1 MLLLFGQTIRQTSS
15 RFQHHNGG
23 GSREVR
29 SQRSDNLFVCV
40 AFCFLQLGLLASSP
54 YVCPFLLLFFS
65 LLPFIFSPWSL
76 NNFYYFSPATA
87 LHLEFRRSTSF
98 LSQDIQLPTWLATG
112 PLKLLRTIQYH
123 NA

>member
-1 MLLLFGQTIRQTSS
+1 MFLLFGQTIRQTSS

-29 SQRSDNLFVCV
+29 SQRSTNLFVCV
-40 AFCFLQLGLLASSP
+40 AFVSSILDSLPPRLTFALYP
-54 YVCPFLLLFFS
+54 YFFFS

-76 NNFYYFSPATA
+76 NNFHYFSHATA
-87 LHLEFRRSTSF
+87 LHLGFRRSTSF
-98 LSQDIQLPTWLATG
+98 LSQDIQPSTWLATG

-123 NA
+123 NV

>member
-40 AFCFLQLGLLASSP
+40 AFVSSNLDSLP
-54 YVCPFLLLFFS
+54 PRLTFARFSYFFFPFFLLS
-65 LLPFIFSPWSL
+65 SR
-76 NNFYYFSPATA
+76 
-87 LHLEFRRSTSF
+87 H
-98 LSQDIQLPTWLATG
+98 G
-112 PLKLLRTIQYH
+112 P
-123 NA
+123 